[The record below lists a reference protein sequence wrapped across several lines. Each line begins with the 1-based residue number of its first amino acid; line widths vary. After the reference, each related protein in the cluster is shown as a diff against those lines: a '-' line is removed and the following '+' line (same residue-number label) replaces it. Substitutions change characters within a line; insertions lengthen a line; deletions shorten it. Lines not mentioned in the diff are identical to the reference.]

1 MTTKWENEIPVHY
14 RELFENYK
22 NIEMFQNI
30 NDHPTESCIEG
41 FNFAGDD
48 FDMHK
53 SRKKMFGSSS
63 VGKDLTFIYKSI
75 RDFILC
81 PFYNSDQIIDNGIKT
96 LLNMFLA
103 VKCNEISKDVLTDVN
118 TVDKLLGKK
127 VDFSQEDKIYDL
139 TDLIDTNLLY
149 SNESFENKEGM
160 RNKSKKSKKTT
171 NCKNEKKQA
180 QNEINKYSKTIKNEI
195 YNILFL
201 PIIVHMFYNCYY
213 MLYHRN
219 SDGTKPEF
227 IDIETKYYNPSLKP
241 YLSYFF
247 DIAIKP
253 LTWFYNILF
262 FIANPANEKNGYPFF
277 KSYVSFSEKYPY
289 VVFILLFIFMYSI
302 LSLSKDNIISTLGS
316 LIFRTSGRFDM
327 FTMFAIGVMIIEFFR
342 AFVNEFKDW
351 SENIMKQVISGPI
364 KFVIYWIL
372 RMVINIML
380 YPAAGSLCSIYLFVY
395 LVFGVSVSNDKD
407 AFDVFEEI
415 NDANY
420 EKMYKRFDN
429 SCGQMDWWGFI
440 VKYFFRFVFLFLIEL
455 TILSLLLNSM
465 TVYSIKVSNSNILSF
480 LLILVLT
487 SMFILGII
495 SFMKYLTTVPYLNAK
510 YDIVNAK

>member
-1 MTTKWENEIPVHY
+1 
-14 RELFENYK
+14 
-22 NIEMFQNI
+22 
-30 NDHPTESCIEG
+30 
-41 FNFAGDD
+41 
-48 FDMHK
+48 
-53 SRKKMFGSSS
+53 
-63 VGKDLTFIYKSI
+63 
-75 RDFILC
+75 
-81 PFYNSDQIIDNGIKT
+81 
-96 LLNMFLA
+96 MFLA
-103 VKCNEISKDVLTDVN
+103 VKCNEIPKDVLTNVN
-118 TVDKLLGKK
+118 NVDKILGKK
-127 VDFSQEDKIYDL
+127 VDFSQKDKIYDL

-149 SNESFENKEGM
+149 TNENFENKEGM
-160 RNKSKKSKKTT
+160 KNKSTQSED
-171 NCKNEKKQA
+171 CKNEKKQA
-180 QNEINKYSKTIKNEI
+180 QIEINNYSKIIKNEI

-213 MLYHRN
+213 MLFHRN

-227 IDIETKYYNPSLKP
+227 IDIETNFYNPNLKP
-241 YLSYFF
+241 YLSYFL

-262 FIANPANEKNGYPFF
+262 FIANPANEKNGFSFF
-277 KSYVSFSEKYPY
+277 KSYVSFTEKYPY

-302 LSLSKDNIISTLGS
+302 LSLSKDNIISTLGQ
-316 LIFRTSGRFDM
+316 LIFRTSGGFDI
-327 FTMFAIGVMIIEFFR
+327 FTMFAIGVMIIEFFI

-351 SENIMKQVISGPI
+351 RENIMKQVISGPI

-380 YPAAGSLCSIYLFVY
+380 YPFAGSLCSIYLFVY
-395 LVFGVSVSNDKD
+395 LLFGVSVSNDKD
-407 AFDVFEEI
+407 AFDVFEDI
-415 NDANY
+415 NDAIY

-465 TVYSIKVSNSNILSF
+465 TVYTNKVSNSNILSF

-495 SFMKYLTTVPYLNAK
+495 SFMKYLTTLPYLNAK
-510 YDIVNAK
+510 YDMVNSK